1 MKNKRQEALAEIV
14 SAYEVDTQAE
24 LIDRLRERGFEVT
37 QATISRDIR
46 QLKLVKI
53 ATGHG
58 GYKYMLPPKNDSAAS
73 IKLNDALVESI
84 TRVSRSGNLVV
95 LRTYPGLANAVAA
108 GIDGIDILSILGCVA
123 GDDTILVVA
132 VDEKVAEAVE
142 SKVKEM
148 VAGKK

>member
-1 MKNKRQEALAEIV
+1 MKNKRQEALADIV

-108 GIDGIDILSILGCVA
+108 GIDGIDIPSILGCVA

-148 VAGKK
+148 VAGRK

>member
-24 LIDRLRERGFEVT
+24 LIDRLRERGFDVT

-58 GYKYMLPPKNDSAAS
+58 GYKYMLPPRNDSAAS

-108 GIDGIDILSILGCVA
+108 GIDGIDIPSILGCVA

-132 VDEKVAEAVE
+132 IDEKVAEAVE
-142 SKVKEM
+142 SKVREM

>member
-73 IKLNDALVESI
+73 IKLNDAIVESI

-108 GIDGIDILSILGCVA
+108 GIDGIDIPSILGCVA

>member
-108 GIDGIDILSILGCVA
+108 GIDGIDIPSILGCVA

-132 VDEKVAEAVE
+132 VEEKVAEAVE

>member
-53 ATGHG
+53 ATG
-58 GYKYMLPPKNDSAAS
+58 N
-73 IKLNDALVESI
+73 ICF
-84 TRVSRSGNLVV
+84 
-95 LRTYPGLANAVAA
+95 LRRTTAPRA
-108 GIDGIDILSILGCVA
+108 
-123 GDDTILVVA
+123 
-132 VDEKVAEAVE
+132 
-142 SKVKEM
+142 
-148 VAGKK
+148 

>member
-46 QLKLVKI
+46 QLKLIKT

-84 TRVSRSGNLVV
+84 KRVSRAGNIVV

-108 GIDGIDILSILGCVA
+108 GIDGIDIPSILGCVA

-132 VDEKVAEAVE
+132 IDEKVAEAVE
-142 SKVKEM
+142 AKVNDM
-148 VAGKK
+148 TSGKK

>member
-108 GIDGIDILSILGCVA
+108 GIDGIDISSILGCVA